1 MREVE
6 RFKRE
11 TAQTLIPIFKKNEEL
26 MATEHKGS
34 GDK

>member
-11 TAQTLIPIFKKNEEL
+11 TAQTLISLIEKNEEL
-26 MATEHKGS
+26 RATEHKRS